1 MNVSQYKK
9 RLKTFSVEKNV
20 EKVVK
25 RSSKEIIELN
35 KVNLSKGLNSYGT
48 VVGRY
53 SFFTLR
59 YAKLLKPKKPK
70 QVGGLYNFYW
80 TGRFIKGIFITY
92 IDNKIVFKSKG
103 MGYIR
108 KSRFINDNKL
118 LGVTEKQSSDINYKI
133 LSPKLQQ
140 LFQKH
145 IGR

>member
-1 MNVSQYKK
+1 MNVAQYKK
-9 RLKTFSVEKNV
+9 KLEAFSVENNI
-20 EKVVK
+20 EKAVK
-25 RSSKEIIELN
+25 SSSKEIIELN

-70 QVGGLYNFYW
+70 QVGSKYNFYW
-80 TGRFIKGIFITY
+80 TGRFIRGIFITY
-92 IDNKIVFKSKG
+92 VDNKLLFKSKG

-118 LGVTEKQSSDINYKI
+118 LGVTESQASHINYNI
-133 LSPKLQQ
+133 LTPRLQQ
-140 LFQKH
+140 LFKKH
-145 IGR
+145 IGK